1 MPARGTIARG
11 PMAGRRRGKDAR
23 SIEFHDWLR
32 REPRFCVQP
41 TGRSGSDSGGVG
53 GSTYRRAR
61 APLRAARGKMAPGMP
76 TTVLNTTRQGR
87 IQDGGPGVSG
97 VSVQTE
103 MASLWG
109 RVLMDGKN

>member
-1 MPARGTIARG
+1 MPQNVEAEIRSSVPATMPARGTIARG

-53 GSTYRRAR
+53 GATYRPAR
-61 APLRAARGKMAPGMP
+61 APLRAARENRAQGMP
-76 TTVLNTTRQGR
+76 PRVMNTTRQDS
-87 IQDGGPGVSG
+87 IQAG
-97 VSVQTE
+97 
-103 MASLWG
+103 
-109 RVLMDGKN
+109 